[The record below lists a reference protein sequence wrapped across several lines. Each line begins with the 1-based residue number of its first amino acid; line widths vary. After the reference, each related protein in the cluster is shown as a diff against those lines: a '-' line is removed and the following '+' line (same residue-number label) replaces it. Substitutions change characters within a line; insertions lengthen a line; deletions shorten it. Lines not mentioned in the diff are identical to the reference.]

1 MKEKHYGAIDGLRT
15 IASVGI
21 VMMHARANNS
31 YDIPGFVYNT
41 IIPSLTNF
49 VFLFMVISAFG
60 MCVGYYEKIL
70 QNKISLTDFYL
81 RRFQKILPFFGVLV
95 ILDFLLAPSVNSLY
109 EMFADLT
116 LMFGFLPD
124 AGNISVIGVG
134 WFLGLIFVF
143 YVCFPFFCF
152 LIENRRRAWMAFCVS
167 VLYNVACSLYFQVGR
182 KNILYCACFFL
193 AGGLIYLYR
202 VEISKWNRWIV
213 LGSVA
218 AAAVLYYIIGA
229 NTGTHLLVSS
239 VLLIYAMISSG
250 KVLQNRITNF
260 ISGISMEIY
269 LSHMII
275 FRVAE
280 KVKMNSIIGSGW
292 FQYAFTVGVVFIGAG
307 IFAVIVQKVIN
318 IFIKKWSIR

>member
-1 MKEKHYGAIDGLRT
+1 
-15 IASVGI
+15 
-21 VMMHARANNS
+21 MMHVAANNS
-31 YDIPGFVYNT
+31 YDISGFVYET

-60 MCVGYYEKIL
+60 MCSGYYEKIL
-70 QNKISLTDFYL
+70 QNKISLSEFYL
-81 RRFQKILPFFGVLV
+81 RRFQKILPFFVVLV
-95 ILDFLLAPSVNSLY
+95 LLDVLISPSVNSLY

-152 LIENRRRAWMAFCVS
+152 LIENRRRAWLAFLVS
-167 VLYNVACSLYFQVGR
+167 ILYNIACSIYFQVGR
-182 KNILYCACFFL
+182 TNILYCACFFL

-202 VEISKWNRWIV
+202 AEIGRWNRWLV
-213 LGSVA
+213 LGAVA
-218 AAAVLYYIIGA
+218 AAVVLYYMIGG
-229 NTGTHLLVSS
+229 NTGTWLLVSAI
-239 VLLIYAMISSG
+239 LLIYAMISNG
-250 KVLQNRITNF
+250 KVLQNRITKS

-280 KVKMNSIIGSGW
+280 KINLNTIIGDGW
-292 FQYAFTVGVVFIGAG
+292 VQYVFTVAVVFTGAG
-307 IFAVIVQKVIN
+307 IFAVTVQRVIN
-318 IFIKKWSIR
+318 IFIRKWSIR